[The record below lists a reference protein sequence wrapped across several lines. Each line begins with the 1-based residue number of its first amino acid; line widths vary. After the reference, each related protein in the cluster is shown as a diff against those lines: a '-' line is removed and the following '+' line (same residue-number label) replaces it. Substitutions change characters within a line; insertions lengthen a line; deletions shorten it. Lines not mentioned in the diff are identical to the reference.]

1 MKRRLLFIWG
11 LFVLLLTPELV
22 KAHDFEAIN
31 SYGDTLYYNVLSD
44 TTCALTY
51 KGTSY
56 YSFDEYRDTVV
67 VPSSVINEAD
77 GLTRQ
82 VTHLAYNALR
92 QSSVKHLV
100 LPEGLTTINGAI
112 AGADSLKYIYVPSTL
127 TTIQDGYLTSN
138 LTSLEVIEWNV
149 RQFINTTG
157 KSLFQNTLPSR
168 YNGLRKIIFGP
179 DVEMIPAN
187 FCRSLSSLHTVVIP
201 SNVNAIGN
209 SAFYECDCLY
219 EIYNQ
224 SMIPMEMGS
233 SNYGNVSLNAKI
245 IHSSLDEPSIF
256 YYFPEWHVYLLN
268 EELHVF
274 RYMGTSYEVNMPPS
288 FLINN
293 REYKRYSI
301 DGGTFYGG
309 PASESVTSLTL
320 SDSVAVLYNGALFNT
335 RITSIVIPGALE
347 KIYPNVFPY
356 TLTSVT
362 WNAVECRSP
371 DDGYSSVLPAQ
382 LSSITFAH
390 DVKVIPNYFLKGN
403 QQILALSLPS
413 SVEEIGKEA
422 FSYCTSLIGS
432 LVLPE
437 NLRSIGASAF
447 LGCSGFSGSLTLP
460 DKLTYIGPY
469 AFNYTNFTGTLIIPE
484 SVDTLGNSVV
494 GSPGITTIH
503 YNAQNCKVLEA
514 GRNEEKSPFFGC
526 TRLNSIVFGDSVKV
540 IPDFLCMN
548 LSSIT
553 SSIAIPEY
561 VEYIGNKTFMNTN
574 INGTLVI
581 PETLKTLGLSAFVGT
596 GITTIHYNA
605 QDCKVVSARL
615 NEEPSPFY
623 GCEQLSSIVFG
634 DKVKVI
640 PDYLCHNLSSLTSS
654 LLLPHNVEIV
664 GSYVFQNSS
673 IVVGDTLIMPENLHF
688 FGSSVLSVDDVD
700 VLRIKS
706 KKLNIDRNWHVGSL
720 NASVHFDVSVDSI
733 PESLFDNYDVI
744 DSIYYDISAYKDGT
758 MNEFNCLRD
767 YTTKIGIGPSVRNI
781 PNNLFAEFFH
791 VEQVVLP
798 ATVENVGC
806 GAFNSAT
813 ELITEKNYGQTIR
826 LDATSVDTWQNVYA
840 YVESKDHF
848 IDWSPAKPFGER
860 PGKLLESPYE
870 FSFPLDYCNGIKVEF
885 SNGTAKSAF
894 VEIPIEWDT
903 VFCCLMAQTGT
914 EIPMMLQGT
923 GEDLL
928 PEPTDA
934 KIVLDDNGYTQMF
947 NETMGDFVE
956 FLKVKPY
963 DLSNV
968 WRMNNDNV
976 SASGRINY
984 STTRISESWLLSPTF
999 DCSQIEHLYLV
1010 FEHALAIKEDESI
1023 TDITDYIGMKVTTD
1037 GATWID
1043 VPLTT
1048 YPQIIN
1054 YDDVYVQCIIDLDEF
1069 MSASTRFAFVYKSD
1083 MQNAPTWYVR
1093 NLTVNTTGQIV
1104 PEGDFGSMNVPIP
1117 VMTKLSDLF
1126 YDVNGDSI
1134 MEYVYMDDENSIL
1147 SIYSY
1152 QGQLIDNIVLQLGMR
1167 LTAIDDI
1174 DRDGVPDFIL
1184 YSDGYSARQVYI
1196 MPYDT
1201 KILRP
1206 LSDAKFSEY
1215 NFFFDA
1221 NGDGRLDYYMDD
1233 YTRKS
1238 NGQKLNVTVA
1248 DYIYIQQPDGSFVRT
1263 SIQTLTDEEEII
1275 NESFAQSGSN
1285 IVVPPPVRFSGAWL
1299 ARAPRPR
1306 KAGGMQ
1312 RAAQI
1317 GIPSYSV
1324 NSSIAV
1330 DVNRDG
1336 MPDMLNLY
1344 NENSLIS
1351 LGEGRYYYG
1360 TLFGQVTVGDYNSDG
1375 IQDFIIFDPTSK
1387 TVYLYLYEGDNIYAK
1402 QILMQNMN
1410 ISQVDA
1416 ADIDNDGDL
1425 DIVLAFDWTE
1435 ESQYA
1440 MLVVYRNDEGIFTK
1454 YEHAF
1459 GLNRKIHFY
1468 DMADVDGDSIYEMV
1482 CGEGGGYAP
1491 DNLPAAKY
1499 FLVKCTPEFTVEE
1512 TVPFYYCKTKNMDDT
1527 NPWSDETPDFVM
1539 GDMNN
1544 DGYVEY
1550 WVSDKYCYVDDYE
1563 SFRSESWWVDPYCGR
1578 FERES
1583 VNVSPEK
1590 MNTPT
1595 SILDAASGMLKVE
1608 WQAGSDAESSVCD
1621 LTYSV
1626 RVGSQPGLS
1635 DVMHGQA
1642 TASGSRLR
1650 LGKGNVGTDLFTIF
1664 DIRNWSKG
1672 TYYIAV
1678 QAIDKEGLAG
1688 PWSDELVFEHS
1699 MLYAAFEMDHSRLFT
1714 ADTLTLKLSTPYDP
1728 TLSYDWTLGDH
1739 ATIVEESNGTW
1750 KVIFNRA
1757 EELDIQLRVSASD
1770 GSYADAVARH
1780 LVVMPLSWQIEYV
1793 ESLEYSSTGTYFDV
1807 DLNGTLDVLG
1817 TAGAGTIGYT
1827 SGHTTGLH
1835 TNDGNNRFTK
1845 VPRSFNLDLDPGST
1859 VLTDYNMDGFADF
1872 YSTSSKGDLFINSG
1886 YNNDFTYSTAGL
1898 QFVDGGNTLGY
1909 ITCLVDIDRDGYPDM
1924 IENNGTLW
1932 VNAGDN
1938 LTFNEYELPS
1948 LPDDQW
1954 YSVIDWYDWDQDGWL
1969 DAIVGGEFGIVYWCR
1984 NLRDG
1989 SFASAQLICQIER
2002 EDLSF
2007 YYINVADID
2016 GDGYGDFVFL
2026 DEERMDIGNDKTS
2039 LVILWGN
2046 PDGTFTEAI
2055 YDVSEEYYSLKRPL
2069 ILDMD
2074 NNGYMDIAI
2083 SEMVFCQIAHR
2094 EFISVNDKD
2103 DENMAWS
2110 PEEKYFP
2117 FADLNGDSRPDCG
2130 DYVMSSRITNTAPMA
2145 PTNVKAVQDGGYVV
2159 LSWDDAY
2166 DAETPYHAMRYNVSV
2181 KKSGASGAGSYII
2194 SPMNGGSDIAA
2205 IAPQQYYYTLNRLEI
2220 PANRFTVGE
2229 SYEVKVQSIDG
2240 WNAHSPFSETFTIT
2254 IASEV
2259 SITAPSEA
2267 CTGAPVTVSYS
2278 GTESGTPQWS
2288 SEGATVVADGVS
2300 ADFTWTT
2307 PGVKTIAC
2315 TVNGITSTRAITIAQ
2330 GPDMSFSLPGRVLSS
2345 AYVYFTLPQAFADSR
2360 NHITYRH
2367 SYDPQQ
2373 ESAPL
2378 AQSWGMLAMPVINTD
2393 ENGIEIERRGS
2404 SLDARMTAHVPDGDY
2419 WIEFVCQTESCGEI
2433 TYRQNFTVDGDN
2445 VTPEISIV
2453 TIDAATG
2460 KNVIN
2465 WQRPS
2470 NLPNSDLYSSVVVY
2484 REEGS
2489 TDKFVQLGETTIDAG
2504 QFVDMASEPSMRK
2517 YRYRIALKTNYGGI
2531 STPSAVHSSVHV
2543 MLNRGLTAGSVNIV
2557 WTPYEGG
2564 IIEQYTILRGSSPD
2578 NMQPLT
2584 TASGYEQSYTDFAV
2598 PEGDVYY
2605 ALSYSNTYDN
2615 NWGTISAASVQQGIQ
2630 RAPSAAVTTGRSN
2643 AVNANQSTNVTPATS
2658 LEIRHVEST
2667 LTLNQAQQAVH
2678 LYAEILPGSATY
2690 KTVNWQVTSGNDL
2703 ATVSSTGLVTYIGNG
2718 ANGTVTVQATT
2729 IDGSNLSKH
2738 VDIPVEGFS
2747 EIQEV
2752 TGVELSTNLYIL
2764 SPTQNTTVIAAEV
2777 TPSNASD
2784 KSLTWSITSGS
2795 EIVTVSQSGVV
2806 TALGVNGTAIIR
2818 ATANNGVYGEITIT
2832 VQGFSDVQE
2841 VTEIVL
2847 SSDFLVLSPAQST
2860 TLIVA
2865 VVNPEDA
2872 TDQSLTWSVSFGSDI
2887 VTVNQSGVVTAL
2899 GVNGSAVIR
2908 ATANNGIYGEITVFV
2923 QGYGEETNVQA
2934 TSFTLYATFDPLST
2948 AFVNPTLTPALQT
2961 LYIKAN
2967 IEPENATT
2975 KAFLLEL
2982 LEGGEHVSVTNMG
2995 TYHIVQVIPPAS
3007 DGVVKFRGSTL
3018 DGSNL
3023 TYSLDVVLSGF
3034 NTALEQVHQEAITVY
3049 PVPVRDIVFIDSESP
3064 IEQIRIFS
3072 SDGREV
3078 YASDG
3083 AVTAVNL
3090 AYLPSGVYHMEIRTT
3105 TGQLLNRKIIVQK

>member
-1 MKRRLLFIWG
+1 MKRRLL
-11 LFVLLLTPELV
+11 LLLWALGTMLLV
-22 KAHDFEAIN
+22 PGWVRAHDFEAIN
-31 SYGDTLYYNVLSD
+31 SYGDTLYYNVLTD

-56 YSFDEYRDTVV
+56 YSFDEYRDTLI
-67 VPSSVINEAD
+67 VPPSVLNEED
-77 GLTRQ
+77 GLMRQ
-82 VTHLAYNALR
+82 VTHLAYNAFR
-92 QSSVKHLV
+92 QSSVRHLV

-112 AGADSLKYIYVPSTL
+112 VGTDSLRYIYVPSTL

-138 LTSLEVIEWNV
+138 LTSLEVLEWNAK
-149 RQFINTTG
+149 QFTNTTG
-157 KSLFQNTLPSR
+157 KSLFLNTSTFSS

-201 SNVNAIGN
+201 SNVSAIGT

-224 SMIPMEMGS
+224 SMIPLEIGS

-256 YYFPEWHVYLLN
+256 SYFPEWHVYLLN

-274 RYMGTSYEVNMPPS
+274 RYMGTSYEVNMPSS

-309 PASESVTSLTL
+309 PTSESVTSLTL
-320 SDSVAVLYNGALFNT
+320 SDSVAVLYDDALSNT
-335 RITSIVIPGALE
+335 RITSIIIPRALQRIYQGAL
-347 KIYPNVFPY
+347 PN
-356 TLTSVT
+356 TLSSVT
-362 WNAVECRSP
+362 WNAVACTAPSTIDFFTITP
-371 DDGYSSVLPAQ
+371 IIPTNV
-382 LSSITFAH
+382 SSITFGQ
-390 DVKVIPNYFLKGN
+390 DIRIIPSGFLAGN
-403 QQILALSLPS
+403 GQLTTLSLPS
-413 SVEEIGKEA
+413 SIEEIHDNA
-422 FSYCTSLIGS
+422 FKSCITLMGILTLPQNLWLIGES
-432 LVLPE
+432 AFQGCTGFYGTLTLPE
-437 NLRSIGASAF
+437 KLRSIGMEAF
-447 LGCSGFSGSLTLP
+447 QGCTGFYGQLTLP
-460 DKLTYIGPY
+460 DSLSVLGSRS
-469 AFNYTNFTGTLIIPE
+469 FRNTNFTGTLTIPE
-484 SVDTLGNSVV
+484 ALDTLYRNAFDGTEIS
-494 GSPGITTIH
+494 SIH
-503 YNAQNCKVLEA
+503 YNARNCTIASSAYSRDED
-514 GRNEEKSPFFGC
+514 SPFVNC
-526 TRLNSIVFGDSVKV
+526 ENLTSIVLGDKVEV
-540 IPDFLCMN
+540 IPDFLCNGLDN
-548 LSSIT
+548 LTTPIELPSNLK
-553 SSIAIPEY
+553 
-561 VEYIGNKTFMNTN
+561 YIGMYAFNNT
-574 INGTLVI
+574 
-581 PETLKTLGLSAFVGT
+581 SVG
-596 GITTIHYNA
+596 
-605 QDCKVVSARL
+605 
-615 NEEPSPFY
+615 
-623 GCEQLSSIVFG
+623 
-634 DKVKVI
+634 
-640 PDYLCHNLSSLTSS
+640 
-654 LLLPHNVEIV
+654 
-664 GSYVFQNSS
+664 
-673 IVVGDTLIMPENLHF
+673 VGDTLVFPEQLNYV
-688 FGSSVLSVDDVD
+688 GVNAINVDNIDLLLV
-700 VLRIKS
+700 KS
-706 KKLNIDRNWHVGSL
+706 KKLNLSVSDRRPYNPNWNIGELKATIHLAASIDSFPENL
-720 NASVHFDVSVDSI
+720 VSEDDLV
-733 PESLFDNYDVI
+733 
-744 DSIYYDISAYKDGT
+744 DSIYYDIPYPLLVAEETNWIDEDWVSHTGYEYVPYQISSSWGSIS
-758 MNEFNCLRD
+758 
-767 YTTKIGIGPSVRNI
+767 KIGIGPSVREI
-781 PNNLFAEFFH
+781 SSKLFAQLSN
-791 VEQVVLP
+791 VKQVVIP
-798 ATVENVGC
+798 ETVENVGC
-806 GAFNSAT
+806 DAFVPSA
-813 ELITEKNYGQTIR
+813 EIVSAKPYGEIVQ
-826 LDATSVDTWQNVYA
+826 LDAASVNTWQNVYV
-840 YVESKDHF
+840 YVESVDYF
-848 IDWSPAKPFGER
+848 VQSDEQSGRVPAKPFGER
-860 PGKLLESPYE
+860 PGKLLTMPYE
-870 FSFPLDYCNGIKVEF
+870 FSLPMKYCNGVKVEF
-885 SNGTAKSAF
+885 SNGTDKSDLVVLPQGQDTVLCRLLAQSGTS
-894 VEIPIEWDT
+894 IPIM
-903 VFCCLMAQTGT
+903 FGAQ
-914 EIPMMLQGT
+914 
-923 GEDLL
+923 EDLV
-928 PEPTDA
+928 PEPTDN
-934 KIVLDDNGYTQMF
+934 KIVLDENGYIEMF
-947 NETMGDFVE
+947 YNTMGDFTE
-956 FLKVKPY
+956 FFTLNPNS
-963 DLSNV
+963 LSNV
-968 WRMNNDNV
+968 WRTNSYYIAA
-976 SASGRINY
+976 SASQGGSRV
-984 STTRISESWLLSPTF
+984 SEVWLVSPEF
-999 DCSQIEHLYLV
+999 DCSNVEHLYLS
-1010 FEHALAIKEDESI
+1010 FEHALGYTSSI
-1023 TDITDYIGMKVTTD
+1023 TDITDYIGIKVTTD
-1037 GATWID
+1037 GVTWTD
-1043 VPLTT
+1043 VPITT
-1048 YPQIIN
+1048 YPTWGADATWWTFILCQM
-1054 YDDVYVQCIIDLDEF
+1054 DLNQY
-1069 MSASTRFAFVYKSD
+1069 MSESTRLAFVYRSD
-1083 MQNAPTWYVR
+1083 TQNAVTWEIK
-1093 NLTVNTTGQIV
+1093 NLLVSTYEQHFSDGN
-1104 PEGDFGSMNVPIP
+1104 FGSMQVPIGRT
-1117 VMTKLSDLF
+1117 TKLADLF
-1126 YDVNGDSI
+1126 YDVDNDGI
-1134 MEYVYMDDENSIL
+1134 MEYVYLDEEENNMQ
-1147 SIYSY
+1147 IYTY
-1152 QGQLIDNIVLQLGMR
+1152 QGQLKDQFDVPADMR

-1174 DRDGVPDFIL
+1174 DRDGILDFIIYRYDYDADDHL
-1184 YSDGYSARQVYI
+1184 QVYI

-1201 KILRP
+1201 KVIRP

-1215 NFFFDA
+1215 NVLFDA
-1221 NGDGRLDYYMDD
+1221 NGDGRLDYYMDY
-1233 YTRKS
+1233 YTYES
-1238 NGQKLNVTVA
+1238 DGQMLNTSVA

-1263 SIQTLTDEEEII
+1263 SIEVVTDEDEII
-1275 NESFAQSGSN
+1275 NESFAQSGAN
-1285 IVVPPPVRFSGAWL
+1285 VVLPPPVHFGGVSL
-1299 ARAPRPR
+1299 AKAPR
-1306 KAGGMQ
+1306 KGKVDGQ
-1312 RAAQI
+1312 QKAAQAST
-1317 GIPSYSV
+1317 PMYS
-1324 NSSIAV
+1324 SDAALTV

-1344 NENSLIS
+1344 NDNSLIS

-1375 IQDFIIFDPTSK
+1375 IQDFIIFDPTTK

-1410 ISQVDA
+1410 ISKVDA
-1416 ADIDNDGDL
+1416 VDVDGDGDL

-1440 MLVVYRNDEGIFTK
+1440 MLVVYRNDEGVFTK

-1459 GLNRKIHFY
+1459 GLNRKIHFF
-1468 DMADVDGDSIYEMV
+1468 DMADVDGDGEYEMV
-1482 CGEGGGYAP
+1482 CGEGGGFAP
-1491 DNLPAAKY
+1491 NNLAAAKY
-1499 FLVKCTPEFTVEE
+1499 FLAECTSAFTVEE
-1512 TVPFYYCKTKNMDDT
+1512 EELFYYYQT
-1527 NPWSDETPDFVM
+1527 NVLDQTDPWQDNVPDFIM
-1539 GDMNN
+1539 GDMDN
-1544 DGYVEY
+1544 DGVTEY
-1550 WVSDKYCYVDDYE
+1550 WISNMHYVNDYFNGGTIE
-1563 SFRSESWWVDPYCGR
+1563 WDSHSPYCGR
-1578 FERES
+1578 FDREV

-1608 WQAGSDAESSVCD
+1608 WQAGSDAESSICD

-1626 RVGSQPGLS
+1626 RVGSQPGFS
-1635 DVMHGQA
+1635 DIMHGQA

-1793 ESLEYSSTGTYFDV
+1793 ESLEYRSTGTYFDV

-1817 TAGAGTIGYT
+1817 TAGTGSITH
-1827 SGHTTGLH
+1827 GHTTGLH

-1872 YSTSSKGDLFINSG
+1872 YSTSSKGDIFINSG

-1898 QFVDGGNTLGY
+1898 QFVDGGNRLGY

-1924 IENNGTLW
+1924 IDEYGTLW

-1938 LTFNEYELPS
+1938 LTFNKYELPS
-1948 LPDDQW
+1948 IPNDQW
-1954 YSVIDWYDWDQDGWL
+1954 YSVINWYDWDSDGWL
-1969 DAIVGGEFGIVYWCR
+1969 DVIVGGEFGIVYWYR

-1989 SFASAQLICQIER
+1989 TFASAQQICQIER

-2007 YYINVADID
+2007 YFEYINVADID

-2026 DEERMDIGNDKTS
+2026 DEERRDIGYDKIN

-2046 PDGTFTEAI
+2046 QDGTFTEAI
-2055 YDVSEEYYSLKRPL
+2055 YDFSEEYYSLMRPL
-2069 ILDMD
+2069 IVDMD

-2083 SEMVFCQIAHR
+2083 SYMIFYQIAHR
-2094 EFISVNDKD
+2094 EFICVNDKD

-2110 PEEKYFP
+2110 PKEKYFP

-2181 KKSGASGAGSYII
+2181 KKSGASGAGSYVI
-2194 SPMNGGSDIAA
+2194 SPMNDGSDIAA

-2240 WNAHSPFSETFTIT
+2240 WNAHSPFSETFTIS

-2307 PGVKTIAC
+2307 PGVKTIEC

-2378 AQSWGMLAMPVINTD
+2378 VQAWGTLAMPVINTD

-2404 SLDARMTAHVPDGDY
+2404 SLDARMTANVPDGDY
-2419 WIEFVCQTESCGEI
+2419 WIEFVCETESCGEI
-2433 TYRQNFTVDGDN
+2433 TYRQSFTVDGDN

-2489 TDKFVQLGETTIDAG
+2489 TDNFVQLGETTIDAG

-2543 MLNRGLTAGSVNIV
+2543 MLNRGLTTGSVNIV

-2578 NMQPLT
+2578 NMQALT

-2615 NWGTISAASVQQGIQ
+2615 NWGAVSAASVQQRVQ
-2630 RAPSAAVTTGRSN
+2630 RTPSAAVTTGRSN
-2643 AVNANQSTNVTPATS
+2643 AVNANQSTSVTPATS

-2667 LTLNQAQQAVH
+2667 LVLNQVQQAVH

-2690 KTVNWQVTSGNDL
+2690 KTVNWQVTSGNHL

-2718 ANGTVTVQATT
+2718 ANGTVTVQAST
-2729 IDGSNLSKH
+2729 IDGTQLSKS
-2738 VDIPVEGFS
+2738 VEIPVEGYS
-2747 EIQEV
+2747 VTQEV

-2764 SPTQNTTVIAAEV
+2764 SPTQNMTVITAQV

-2784 KSLTWSITSGS
+2784 KSLTWSVTSGNS
-2795 EIVTVSQSGVV
+2795 IVTVSQSGVV
-2806 TALGVNGTAIIR
+2806 TALGVNGTAVIR
-2818 ATANNGVYGEITIT
+2818 ATANNGVYGEITI
-2832 VQGFSDVQE
+2832 
-2841 VTEIVL
+2841 
-2847 SSDFLVLSPAQST
+2847 
-2860 TLIVA
+2860 
-2865 VVNPEDA
+2865 
-2872 TDQSLTWSVSFGSDI
+2872 
-2887 VTVNQSGVVTAL
+2887 
-2899 GVNGSAVIR
+2899 
-2908 ATANNGIYGEITVFV
+2908 YV
-2923 QGYGEETNVQA
+2923 QGYGDETNVSA
-2934 TSFTLYATFDPLST
+2934 TGFSLYATDAVSST
-2948 AFVNPTLTPALQT
+2948 TPVEPMLTPALQT

-2967 IEPENATT
+2967 IEPANATT
-2975 KAFLLEL
+2975 KEFLLEL

-2995 TYHIVQVIPPAS
+2995 TYYIVQVIPPAS
-3007 DGVVKFRGSTL
+3007 DGVVKFRGSTV

-3023 TYSLDVVLSGF
+3023 TYSLEVVLSGF
-3034 NTALEQVHQEAITVY
+3034 NTAVEQVYQEALTVY
-3049 PVPVRDIVFIDSESP
+3049 PVPVRDVVFIDSESP

-3072 SDGREV
+3072 SDGRELYV
-3078 YASDG
+3078 SDG

-3090 AYLPSGVYHMEIRTT
+3090 SHLPSGVYHMEIRTT